1 MATTKTK
8 GNQTLLSEMFSAGLY
23 KRNQGRRV
31 RQWTGVAVAAIFVFG
46 ARAFHNSILADLES
60 AETITQGIQTGI
72 AFGIAAAGIW
82 FAYRLVNYPRFA
94 DFLISVQAEMDKVT
108 WVSWKELMRS
118 TIVVIVCMSFIGVL
132 LYLYDYLWT
141 YLFRLVDVLKV

>member
-8 GNQTLLSEMFSAGLY
+8 GNQSLLSEMFSAGLY

-46 ARAFHNSILADLES
+46 AIAFHNTVLAQYKAS
-60 AETITQGIQTGI
+60 ETINGATQTGI

-82 FAYRLVNYPRFA
+82 FAYRLVNFPKFA
-94 DFLISVQAEMDKVT
+94 DFLISGQAEMDKVT
-108 WVSWKELMRS
+108 WISWKELIRS
-118 TIVVIVCMSFIGVL
+118 TIVVIVCMSFIGAL
-132 LYLYDYLWT
+132 LYAYDFLWAF
-141 YLFRLVDVLKV
+141 LFRMLNVLKV